1 MKTYEI
7 KFSNKT
13 YIENQGSQSTYHP
26 HHLAKCYARMALDSS
41 LSRIIIIKHYRKLGK
56 LRISVYKVFRTSQN
70 FVKVYHL
77 NCKNYRKYLNI
88 LTIQKYIRKKFY
100 KFNI

>member
-13 YIENQGSQSTYHP
+13 YIENQGAQSTYHT

-56 LRISVYKVFRTSQN
+56 LRISVYKILGDPECFR
-70 FVKVYHL
+70 VLYIG
-77 NCKNYRKYLNI
+77 CKNYRKYLNV
-88 LTIQKYIRKKFY
+88 LTIQKYYRKKY
-100 KFNI
+100 L

>member
-13 YIENQGSQSTYHP
+13 YIENQGSQSTYHT
-26 HHLAKCYARMALDSS
+26 HHLANVYSRIVLDQS
-41 LSRIIIIKHYRKLGK
+41 LSGIIRIEHDRKPGIT
-56 LRISVYKVFRTSQN
+56 RISYYRVLGTPEN
-70 FVKVYHL
+70 LKVYHL

-88 LTIQKYIRKKFY
+88 LTIQKNYRKYRYIQCK
-100 KFNI
+100 